1 MKYLWLFLLLAC
13 PVFAEQGPFPEFF
26 TQGQLVY
33 VPAQPTDTLIVGD
46 KKLTP
51 YNNHFVFGIGR
62 EVTEPVKII
71 FNKRT
76 FSIPVKTENWPTDY
90 VDGVP
95 PDTVQPPA
103 KAQKRIK
110 AEAEKLTKARQQ
122 SSIKALPLCF
132 IWPVEGRI
140 SGRFG
145 YRRVYNKTIAGSSH
159 SGTDI
164 AAPAG
169 TPLKAAADGV
179 VVLAEPDL
187 FYTGGTVLIEHGSG
201 LFSSYSHMKK
211 VSVKPADKVKQ
222 GDIIGEVGATGRA
235 TGPHVHF
242 VLDWQGVRVNP
253 ETVLKKVCPL

>member
-13 PVFAEQGPFPEFF
+13 PVFAEQGPFPTSF

-33 VPAQPTDTLIVGD
+33 VPAQPGDTLKVGD
-46 KKLTP
+46 KQLTP
-51 YNNHFVFGIGR
+51 YNHHFVFGIGR
-62 EVTEPVKII
+62 EVKEPVKLI
-71 FNKRT
+71 FNDRP
-76 FSIPVKTENWPTDY
+76 FVIPVKEEQWPTDY

-95 PDTVQPPA
+95 PQTLQPPA

-110 AEAEKLTKARQQ
+110 AEAEKLAKARQQ
-122 SSIKALPLCF
+122 DSVRALPLCF

-140 SGRFG
+140 SGHFG
-145 YRRVYNKTIAGSSH
+145 YRRVYNKTFVGSSH

-169 TPLKAAADGV
+169 TPLQATADGV

-201 LFSSYSHMKK
+201 LFSSYSHMQK
-211 VSVKPADKVKQ
+211 VSVKPSDKVKQ

-253 ETVLKKVCPL
+253 ESVLQKDCSL

>member
-13 PVFAEQGPFPEFF
+13 PVFAEQGPFPAFF

-33 VPAQPTDTLIVGD
+33 VPASNNDSLAVGD
-46 KKLTP
+46 KTLNP
-51 YNNHFVFGIGR
+51 FNNHFVFGVGR

-71 FNKRT
+71 FNGTT
-76 FSIPVKTENWPTDY
+76 FTVPVKAEKWPTDY

-95 PDTVQPPA
+95 PETVQPPA

-110 AEAEKLTKARQQ
+110 AESEKLAKARQQ
-122 SSIKALPLCF
+122 SSVKALPLCF

-145 YRRVYNKTIAGSSH
+145 YRRIYNKTITGSSH

-169 TPLKAAADGV
+169 TPIKASADGV

-187 FYTGGTVLIEHGSG
+187 FYTGGTILIEHGSG
-201 LFSSYSHMKK
+201 LFSSYSHMQKLY
-211 VSVKPADKVKQ
+211 VKESDKVKQ
-222 GDIIGEVGATGRA
+222 GDVIGEVGATGRA

-253 ETVLKKVCPL
+253 ENVLKKDCSL